1 MAAFGSEQTG
11 RVLGG
16 RYRVLGA
23 VGSGSSA
30 TVYVAEDV
38 QLRRRVAVKILHPTL
53 ADDTSF
59 ATTTLEQLLKSGAL
73 PRQTTAA
80 VRDRYTAF

>member
-23 VGSGSSA
+23 VGSGASA
-30 TVYVAEDV
+30 TV
-38 QLRRRVAVKILHPTL
+38 
-53 ADDTSF
+53 
-59 ATTTLEQLLKSGAL
+59 
-73 PRQTTAA
+73 
-80 VRDRYTAF
+80 